1 MTVTSY
7 QASFISISVSL
18 LLKSLIKLTGYDVI
32 DKFRNEIKRTFKLSY
47 LCCSTSIKILE
58 MTIRKSVFKY
68 FFLFV
73 ILVPVSFS
81 CTEKNLKT
89 GNGVL
94 KGKISIGPICP
105 VQKDP
110 PDPACLPA
118 AETYKAW
125 ATAVWTVNK
134 KTKVAT
140 LDPTLDGNYQI
151 GLPMGNYI
159 IDYEVART
167 NSIGG
172 SNLPANVSIT
182 NIDTTTFNI
191 DIDTGIR

>member
-1 MTVTSY
+1 MMIRNSTLYYLPLT
-7 QASFISISVSL
+7 AI
-18 LLKSLIKLTGYDVI
+18 LIA
-32 DKFRNEIKRTFKLSY
+32 
-47 LCCSTSIKILE
+47 
-58 MTIRKSVFKY
+58 VF
-68 FFLFV
+68 
-73 ILVPVSFS
+73 FS
-81 CTEKNLKT
+81 CSEENLVV
-89 GNGVL
+89 GSGIL

-110 PDPACLPA
+110 PDPACLPTK
-118 AETYKAW
+118 ETYRAW
-125 ATAVWTVNK
+125 AAAVWTVNK

-151 GLPMGNYI
+151 RLQAGNYI

-182 NIDTTTFNI
+182 YIDTTTFNI

>member
-1 MTVTSY
+1 MT
-7 QASFISISVSL
+7 
-18 LLKSLIKLTGYDVI
+18 TG
-32 DKFRNEIKRTFKLSY
+32 NSA
-47 LCCSTSIKILE
+47 
-58 MTIRKSVFKY
+58 FKY
-68 FFLFV
+68 FFLSA
-73 ILVPVSFS
+73 ILLPVFFS

-94 KGKISIGPICP
+94 KCKISIGPICP

-110 PDPACLPA
+110 PDPACLPTK
-118 AETYKAW
+118 ETYRAW
-125 ATAVWTVNK
+125 AAAVWTVNK

-151 GLPMGNYI
+151 RLQAGNYI